1 MKGGEIKKRQRR
13 FHLARQTFRRDSRP
27 IGLIHPAA
35 WRPFVFRLV
44 NLSTKN
50 SLPLHCVLFHG
61 STTIGK
67 KKKIAKNLCYSKAL
81 HSRVVREKTQS
92 ARHQK
97 NLRVSPLKTSFYSKK
112 RTSYEGKKC
121 WWFPY
126 IHRNADNNTRNRLSV
141 FSLAEG
147 KKKIRTFYRR
157 VLSFLTNN
165 VAASFLQN
173 AREPKKKCLVSTR
186 FLGRWRIARL
196 APTG

>member
-1 MKGGEIKKRQRR
+1 MNDPSRSRSSPGQKKINNKIVVKGAHHFRMCGMRWISTRANERGRNKKRQRR

-121 WWFPY
+121 
-126 IHRNADNNTRNRLSV
+126 
-141 FSLAEG
+141 
-147 KKKIRTFYRR
+147 
-157 VLSFLTNN
+157 
-165 VAASFLQN
+165 
-173 AREPKKKCLVSTR
+173 
-186 FLGRWRIARL
+186 
-196 APTG
+196 